1 MVLENK
7 IGNQPLYILIY
18 IFLAV
23 FRRFSKKI
31 YPFGGVKL
39 KRSRKVPRNLQTMKN
54 GLMNGKN

>member
-31 YPFGGVKL
+31 YPFERVKL
-39 KRSRKVPRNLQTMKN
+39 KISRKVSGNLQI
-54 GLMNGKN
+54 